1 MQQDAVLSSV
11 LAGPA
16 EWRCWQTGI
25 ELKYADTT
33 LIRIRELLGYLR
45 YSPDYRKMR
54 SVLGA
59 HVNFFNSSYNL
70 TSSHSTN
77 SKQAPF
83 F

>member
-1 MQQDAVLSSV
+1 MLSSV

-54 SVLGA
+54 SGSRTLSHTMLSAMCARGA
-59 HVNFFNSSYNL
+59 NRMFV
-70 TSSHSTN
+70 
-77 SKQAPF
+77 KDA
-83 F
+83 